1 MDEARKLTIYN
12 KKQTL
17 SSKEIETS
25 VRLLFPGEL
34 GKLAI
39 NQGRAA
45 MAKYTEQANN
55 W

>member
-1 MDEARKLTIYN
+1 MDEARKLVIYN

-17 SSKEIETS
+17 SSKEVETAT
-25 VRLLFPGEL
+25 RLLFP

-45 MAKYTEQANN
+45 VTKFSEQSNN
-55 W
+55 

>member
-1 MDEARKLTIYN
+1 MDEARKLVIYN

-17 SSKEIETS
+17 SSKEVETAT
-25 VRLLFPGEL
+25 RLLFPGEL

-45 MAKYTEQANN
+45 VTKFSEQSNN
-55 W
+55 